1 MSERTITH
9 ASFTIERTYEANPA
23 RVFAAWSD
31 PEIKRRW
38 FSGSDEPS
46 PGHELDFRVD
56 GREVNRGGPAGGPV
70 YIYEARYRDIV
81 PGERIV
87 YTYDMYVD
95 ETRMSVS
102 VATIELTP
110 AGGGTKLTMIEQ
122 GAFLDGLDTSEQ
134 REHGTRE
141 LLEKLNATLQKEPS
155 NR

>member
-9 ASFTIERTYEANPA
+9 STFTIERTYDAPPA

-38 FSGSDEPS
+38 FSGSAEAS

-56 GREVNRGGPAGGPV
+56 GREVNRGGPADGPV
-70 YIYEARYRDIV
+70 YTYEARYRDIV
-81 PGERIV
+81 PDERIV
-87 YTYDMYVD
+87 YTYDMYVE

-102 VATIELTP
+102 VATVELAP
-110 AGGGTKLTMIEQ
+110 VGEQTKLTFIEQ
-122 GAFLDGLDTSEQ
+122 GAFLDGLDTAEQ

-141 LLEKLNATLQKEPS
+141 LLKKLDATLQKELS